1 MYQQHP
7 QTLAKIHTHGID
19 AEIASQIHPSPV
31 NAIYREP
38 LHTIALQQTPRQ
50 GFSVGRFCV
59 AGRQENFREIG
70 RVLMMPATLPLEV
83 QASGGLSEYVRCQFT
98 QETLDGYGADVDLY
112 DEKVLAGCLNIRHAR
127 FANILAQLG
136 QELRSPGLASTA
148 MIEALGATLIIAFA
162 RHLSERATQS
172 TLYRGGL
179 SRQQFRKITEY
190 IEAAQNCPTLA
201 DLSQLTG
208 LSLRHL
214 TRSFKQ
220 TTGETVY
227 SYIEQVR
234 LQRAQALL
242 ARSDILI
249 KEIAYRLGF
258 SCSSSFSVAFRKI
271 AGETPQAY
279 RARTKIRRINASS
292 SETRN

>member
-1 MYQQHP
+1 MYQQNP
-7 QTLAKIHTHGID
+7 QILAKIHIHGID
-19 AEIASQIHPSPV
+19 AEIASQIHPSPM

-50 GFSVGRFCV
+50 RFSVGRFCV
-59 AGRQENFREIG
+59 DGRQENFREIG
-70 RVLMMPATLPLEV
+70 RVLMMPATIPLEV

-98 QETLDGYGADVDLY
+98 QETLDSYGADVDLY
-112 DEKVLAGCLNIRHAR
+112 DERVLAGCLNIRHAR
-127 FANILAQLG
+127 FANILAQLS
-136 QELRSPGLASTA
+136 QELRSPGLASAA

-162 RHLSERATQS
+162 RHLSDRATQS
-172 TLYRGGL
+172 SLYRGGL

-190 IEAAQNCPTLA
+190 IETAQNCPTLS

-242 ARSDILI
+242 ARSDVLI

-279 RARTKIRRINASS
+279 RARTRARRIIASG